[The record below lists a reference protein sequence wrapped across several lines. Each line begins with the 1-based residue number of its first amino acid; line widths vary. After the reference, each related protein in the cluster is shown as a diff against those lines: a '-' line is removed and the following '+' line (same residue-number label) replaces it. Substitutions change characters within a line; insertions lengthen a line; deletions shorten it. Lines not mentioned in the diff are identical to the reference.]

1 MRQSTLSY
9 TTVFLLQVM
18 QFAKSNKAPS
28 LLSSPSKVL
37 GKNKLPGVLNRGFT
51 VVTIWT

>member
-18 QFAKSNKAPS
+18 QFAKSNKPPS
-28 LLSSPSKVL
+28 ILSSPSKVL